1 MGGTS
6 NIKLIQPPRTQ
17 RIPDILSVEQAQKL
31 FMTTDKVSY
40 RVFFFTLYSMG
51 LRLGE
56 GLRLTVGDIDAR
68 RMRVHIRNAKGNKD
82 RLVPLPENTL
92 AVLRRFW
99 SLHQHPTFLFP
110 SRKRGLQNA
119 HLATMPMDRG
129 GVQVAMKAA
138 IQELPALPGI

>member
-82 RLVPLPENTL
+82 RLVPLPENTFGCFTPL
-92 AVLRRFW
+92 LVVAPTSDIQGAVITSGIF
-99 SLHQHPTFLFP
+99 SKKHKKHPVKVFL
-110 SRKRGLQNA
+110 SDLS
-119 HLATMPMDRG
+119 
-129 GVQVAMKAA
+129 GV
-138 IQELPALPGI
+138 